1 MEEEVKKLNSYM
13 FEFNHDVSKDF
24 KNEQLQ
30 KLSKYDDYKINE
42 NYTDWFGKIPHNMF
56 EDRELNSYDIALY
69 TYLVSRAHIKTRQ
82 GDVILNN
89 VAAETIVAEFDI
101 DSRNKKKIKQS
112 FQQLEVKGYINL
124 SNSFRFKSVQFINVR
139 IRDNSGNFFKVYKNA
154 VDRIICLSHNIHVIA
169 RLSAYASIRS
179 FIYEGK
185 SNSRVAYALT
195 DHIVTNS
202 RLKRTNCLDE
212 LDWLVNNRIL
222 ACFNCVRKSRQGGRK
237 KYYSDIGDHT
247 QLKWFIASQFRDN
260 KLRNVVN

>member
-1 MEEEVKKLNSYM
+1 MEEEVKKLDHYM
-13 FEFNHDVSKDF
+13 FEFNADVSDDF
-24 KNEQLQ
+24 RTEQLQ
-30 KLSKYDDYKINE
+30 KLSKYDDYKEDYNH
-42 NYTDWFGKIPHNMF
+42 TDWFGKIPHDIF
-56 EDRELNSYDIALY
+56 EDREVNNYDIALY
-69 TYLVSRAHIKTRQ
+69 TYLVSRAHVRTRQ

-89 VAAETIVAEFDI
+89 VSAETIVAEFDI
-101 DSRNKKKIKQS
+101 DGRNKKKIKQS
-112 FQQLEVKGYINL
+112 FQRLEIKGYIKL
-124 SNSFRFKSVQFINVR
+124 QNSFEFKGAQFMSVKISD
-139 IRDNSGNFFKVYKNA
+139 ISDNFFKVYKYA
-154 VDRIICLSHNIHVIA
+154 IDRIIYLSHNIHVIA
-169 RLSAYASIRS
+169 RLSAYTSIRS

-195 DHIVTNS
+195 DHIITNS

-212 LDWLVNNRIL
+212 LDWLVDNRVL